1 MFGHVGFWQL
11 LIVVGLVVLVF
22 GSKRLP
28 DAARSLGRSM
38 RILKSEAAA
47 LKKDGRAAGEAG
59 ADAPESSQE
68 PAPKIIQAAPGDV
81 RSSRPVQEPRRST
94 ES

>member
-11 LIVVGLVVLVF
+11 LILVALVVVVF
-22 GSKRLP
+22 GAKRLP
-28 DAARSLGRSM
+28 DAARSLGRSL

-47 LKKDGRAAGEAG
+47 LKNDGRSAPA
-59 ADAPESSQE
+59 APERSEE
-68 PAPKIIQAAPGDV
+68 PAPKIIKAAPGDV
-81 RSSRPVQEPRRST
+81 SSSRPVEEPRRSQ

>member
-11 LIVVGLVVLVF
+11 LLLVGLVVVVF

-28 DAARSLGRSM
+28 DAARSLGRSL

-47 LKKDGRAAGEAG
+47 LKNDGRTTPAASERL
-59 ADAPESSQE
+59 EE
-68 PAPKIIQAAPGDV
+68 PAPKIIKAAPGDV
-81 RSSRPVQEPRRST
+81 SSSRPVQEPQRST
-94 ES
+94 EG